1 MANKINLTIAMRLRS
16 RALYRDFKELYQSRI
31 VVINPEGSLRL
42 DDAEVNC
49 EGDEFFPGIM
59 TYAKPKQDYVWLNKT
74 RKYRLE
80 NFTLTIDEDEMGAQL
95 DISASG
101 EGAHCML
108 SGIIDEVMFMQK
120 HISYKIEVGLEPLD
134 E

>member
-16 RALYRDFKELYQSRI
+16 RALYRDFKEFYQSRI
-31 VVINPEGSLRL
+31 VDINPEGSLRL
-42 DDAEVNC
+42 DDAEVSY
-49 EGDEFFPGIM
+49 EGDDFFVGI
-59 TYAKPKQDYVWLNKT
+59 TRYTKPRKEYTWLNKT
-74 RKYRLE
+74 RKYQLE
-80 NFTLTIDEDEMGAQL
+80 NFTLTIDEDDMVAQL
-95 DISASG
+95 DMSASG

>member
-16 RALYRDFKELYQSRI
+16 RALYRDFKEFYQSRI
-31 VVINPEGSLRL
+31 VDINPEGSLRL
-42 DDAEVNC
+42 DDAEVNY
-49 EGDEFFPGIM
+49 EGDEFFTGIT
-59 TYAKPKQDYVWLNKT
+59 TYTKQKQDYVWLNKT

-80 NFTLTIDEDEMGAQL
+80 NFALTIDEDEMGAQL
-95 DISASG
+95 DMSASG

-108 SGIIDEVMFMQK
+108 SGIVDEIMFMQK